1 MRAPLPNVGTG
12 WEELKARMGGYA
24 TGDVRWREG
33 KTAVYVFN
41 AGPEVEWVQKEAYA
55 LFQSENGLGPAAF
68 PSLKRMEEEVV
79 GFGLG
84 LLHGPEG
91 ASGAIT
97 SGGTDSIT
105 MALKAARDYARKARG
120 VTGPLNIVIPRSA
133 HPAFDKAAAVMEIEV
148 RRIPLQDFLADVP
161 AMGAAADG
169 ATVMLVGSAP
179 NFPYGLIDPIEA
191 LSDLA
196 VARDLWLH
204 VDACVGGYI
213 APFARMNGADIP
225 PFDFELPG
233 VRSMSA
239 DLHKYGYCAKGASTV
254 FFRDAALQKYMIF
267 DFRDWPGG
275 RMVTPTLAGTR
286 PGGAISAAWAV
297 MNFLGV
303 EGYRAKQGTVTATRE
318 RIEAGASALGF
329 RVLGIPKLGIVAF
342 THDGADCLAIWSKL
356 RERGW
361 FTSLTTEPMALHLM
375 LSPFHAE
382 VADAYLADLAWAVG
396 EVKARPERVET
407 EARYS

>member
-1 MRAPLPNVGTG
+1 MRTPLPQAGAP
-12 WEELKARMGGYA
+12 WAELKPLMVDYA
-24 TGDVRWREG
+24 QGDVRWRDG

-41 AGPEVEWVQKEAYA
+41 AGADVEQVQKEAYA
-55 LFQSENGLGPAAF
+55 LFQSENGLGPVAF
-68 PSLKRMEEEVV
+68 PSLKRMEAEVV
-79 GFGLG
+79 DFGLS
-84 LLHGPEG
+84 LLHGPDEAVG
-91 ASGAIT
+91 TIT

-105 MALKAARDYARKARG
+105 MAMKAARDFARREKG
-120 VTGPLNIVIPRSA
+120 LTGPLNIVLPRSA

-148 RRIPLQDFLADVP
+148 RRIPLRDFLADP
-161 AMGAAADG
+161 QAMAEAAD
-169 ATVMLVGSAP
+169 ASTIMAVGSAP
-179 NFPYGLIDPIEA
+179 CFPYGLIDPIAA

-196 VARDLWLH
+196 LARDLWLH

-213 APFARMNGADIP
+213 APFVRMNGGDVP

-254 FFRDAALQKYMIF
+254 FFRSAALQAFMVF

-303 EGYRAKQGTVTATRE
+303 DGYRAKQGLVTGARE
-318 RIEAGASALGF
+318 RIEAGVTALGF
-329 RVLGIPKLGIVAF
+329 QVLGRPQLGITAF
-342 THDGADCLAIWSKL
+342 RHETANAMAVWAKL

-361 FTSLTTEPMALHLM
+361 FTSVATEPPALHLM

-382 VADAYLADLAWAVG
+382 VADTYLADLAWAL
-396 EVKARPERVET
+396 EAARTATPVQA
-407 EARYS
+407 EARY

>member
-1 MRAPLPNVGTG
+1 MRHPLPETGVG
-12 WEELKARMGGYA
+12 WPQLRSQMLEYA
-24 TGDVRWREG
+24 QGDVRWRDG

-41 AGPEVEWVQKEAYA
+41 AGAQVEQVQKEAYA

-91 ASGAIT
+91 ANGAIT

-105 MALKAARDYARKARG
+105 MAVKAARDFARKQKG
-120 VTGPLNIVIPRSA
+120 VAGPLNIVLPRSA
-133 HPAFDKAAAVMEIEV
+133 HPAFDKACALMEIEV
-148 RRIPLQDFLADVP
+148 RRTPLRDYLADP
-161 AMGAAADG
+161 AVMAATADA
-169 ATVMLVGSAP
+169 ATVMIVGSAP
-179 NFPYGLIDPIEA
+179 NFPYGLIDPIGA

-196 VARDLWLH
+196 VERDLWLH

-213 APFARMNGADIP
+213 APFVRMNGGDIA

-233 VRSMSA
+233 VRSLSA

-254 FFRDAALQKYMIF
+254 FFRSAELMAFMTF

-303 EGYRAKQGTVTATRE
+303 EGYRAKHALVTEARE
-318 RIEAGASALGF
+318 TIAAGVEALGF
-329 RVLGIPKLGIVAF
+329 TVLGRPQLGILVF
-342 THDGADCLAIWSKL
+342 TRADVDCLALWAKL

-361 FTSLTTEPMALHLM
+361 FTGVTTEPKSLHLM
-375 LSPFHAE
+375 LSPVHAQVVGE
-382 VADAYLADLAWAVG
+382 YLADVAWALG
-396 EVKARPERVET
+396 EVGGSATKV

>member
-1 MRAPLPNVGTG
+1 MRTPLPQAGAP
-12 WEELKARMGGYA
+12 WAELKPLMVDYA
-24 TGDVRWREG
+24 QGDVRWRDG

-41 AGPEVEWVQKEAYA
+41 AGPDVEQVQKEAYA
-55 LFQSENGLGPAAF
+55 LFQSENGLGPVAF
-68 PSLKRMEEEVV
+68 PSLKRMEAEVV
-79 GFGLG
+79 GFGLS
-84 LLHGPEG
+84 LLNGPDEAVG
-91 ASGAIT
+91 TIT

-105 MALKAARDYARKARG
+105 MAMKAARDYARKERG
-120 VTGPLNIVIPRSA
+120 VAGPLNIVLPRSA

-148 RRIPLQDFLADVP
+148 RRIPLRDFLADP
-161 AMGAAADG
+161 QAMAEAADA
-169 ATVMLVGSAP
+169 ATIMIVGSAP
-179 NFPYGLIDPIEA
+179 CFPYGLIDPIGA

-196 VARDLWLH
+196 LSRDLWLH

-213 APFARMNGADIP
+213 APFVRMNGGDVP

-254 FFRDAALQKYMIF
+254 FFRSAALQAFMVF
-267 DFRDWPGG
+267 DFKDWPGG

-303 EGYRAKQGTVTATRE
+303 DGYRAKQGLVTGARE
-318 RIEAGASALGF
+318 RIEAGVTALGF
-329 RVLGIPKLGIVAF
+329 QVLGRPQLGITAF
-342 THDGADCLAIWSKL
+342 RHETVNAMAIWAKL

-361 FTSLTTEPMALHLM
+361 FTSVATEPPALHLM

-382 VADAYLADLAWAVG
+382 VADTYLADLAWALDA
-396 EVKARPERVET
+396 ARTAQPVVA
-407 EARYS
+407 EARY